1 MLGAGADVRLG
12 DAVVAAEHD
21 RDRTRLEHLG
31 DGALDRGVAGG
42 GVGGQDRRVA
52 EVDHAERREAVDP
65 GLEVGARRAAGGA
78 DRARPEAGAGTVG
91 DEVVGGRAD
100 DRHVGAGELRRVLGV
115 GHARERQQPG
125 EVGLLAELAPALER
139 VDHVLQCYAR
149 RPGAGAAPGRA
160 PAFLSRMRFPTRAA
174 LAALLAALVLCLLGA
189 PTAGAGALQP
199 RGEKIFFG
207 ISDTGDS
214 ADFGAFS
221 KLLDKHPALIESFRT
236 WGSDFPESIERWQD
250 GAGAAGPPHHHRR
263 QQRRP

>member
-1 MLGAGADVRLG
+1 M
-12 DAVVAAEHD
+12 
-21 RDRTRLEHLG
+21 
-31 DGALDRGVAGG
+31 
-42 GVGGQDRRVA
+42 
-52 EVDHAERREAVDP
+52 P
-65 GLEVGARRAAGGA
+65 G
-78 DRARPEAGAGTVG
+78 
-91 DEVVGGRAD
+91 
-100 DRHVGAGELRRVLGV
+100 
-115 GHARERQQPG
+115 ERQQPG

-189 PTAGAGALQP
+189 STAGAGALQP

-221 KLLDKHPALIESFRT
+221 TLLNKHPALIESFRT

-250 GAGAAGPPHHHRR
+250 GAGATGPPHHDRR
-263 QQRRP
+263 QQRRPRADHPAGDRPGPRRRVPGPPQQAVLGEEDARLHPPARRAQPLHQRLRLLRLLRQRRATRPTGPAGTNAPSAASTSSSTAAASGRRSTPS